1 MNKKILLAGLI
12 VLVLSFQYVTTFL
25 ASIFFDLESL
35 YIKVGYETYF
45 NIMDLFSLVMPLCLA
60 LSAPIRSGLV
70 IGEWREH
77 FRKIVF
83 FISFPVVLA
92 FIIYRFTGQP
102 FKDANIGVWLISPLA
117 QDLFFGFIFGVILK
131 YFPGDYTFRN
141 IRVKK
146 SLLLIGILFSLWHI
160 PNFQTGEVGF
170 VTFQLIYTFIF
181 AFMIYH
187 TRLWTGSILPILI
200 THMLTNYLAWHGV

>member
-1 MNKKILLAGLI
+1 MNKKILIAGLI
-12 VLVLSFQYVTTFL
+12 ALVLSFHYVITFV
-25 ASIFFDLESL
+25 ASLFFDLESL
-35 YIKVGYETYF
+35 YIKVGYENYF
-45 NIMDLFSLVMPLCLA
+45 NIMDSISLLMPLCLA
-60 LSAPIRSGLV
+60 LSAPVRSGLV
-70 IGEWREH
+70 IGEWKEH
-77 FRKIVF
+77 LWKIIF

-102 FKDANIGVWLISPLA
+102 FKDANVGVWLISPLA
-117 QDLFFGFIFGVILK
+117 QDIFFGFIFGLLLR
-131 YFPGDYTFRN
+131 YFPGDFTFRN

-146 SLLLIGILFSLWHI
+146 SLLLIGFLFSLWHI

-170 VTFQLIYTFIF
+170 VSFQLIYTYIF

-200 THMLTNYLAWHGV
+200 THMLTNYLA